1 MCLPENWAR
10 KRMMEPIGAPKIVK
24 FALCNMF
31 SACTHPYV
39 KDKVL
44 KSFSDPNGI
53 LRIEVTMIVFGM
65 GLHCLNVCWI
75 IQWGFP
81 SDIKLYLQE
90 TGRAGCDGK
99 EAVVCQLIIPLKAG
113 ACIMHDHDEWNIVA
127 IRSVSTNFTKRLWWQ
142 QCEMESPG
150 CQCCKLV
157 LFSVYG

>member
-1 MCLPENWAR
+1 
-10 KRMMEPIGAPKIVK
+10 MMEPIGAPKIVK

-44 KSFSDPNGI
+44 KSFCDPNGI
-53 LRIEVTMIVFGM
+53 LRIEVTIIVFGM

-75 IQWGFP
+75 IHGFS

-113 ACIMHDHDEWNIVA
+113 ACSNAWSWWMEYCRNKECKYKFYKKTLMTTVWDGVS
-127 IRSVSTNFTKRLWWQ
+127 RLSVLQVGSVQCLWLT
-142 QCEMESPG
+142 CN
-150 CQCCKLV
+150 C
-157 LFSVYG
+157 